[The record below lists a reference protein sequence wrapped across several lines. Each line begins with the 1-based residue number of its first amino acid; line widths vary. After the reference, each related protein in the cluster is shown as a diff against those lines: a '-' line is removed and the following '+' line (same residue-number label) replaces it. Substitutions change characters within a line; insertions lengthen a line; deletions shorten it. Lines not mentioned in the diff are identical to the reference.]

1 MKLGFVGGGVMAEAI
16 LSGVLKQ
23 GVALAGEI
31 VISDVV
37 EARRKHLEATYSVT
51 AVGDNGAAVK
61 GADIVVLAVKPQNL
75 EEVLGGLQGVLTDE
89 QTALSIVAGASLSR
103 IVGGLDH
110 AAVVRAMPNTPAQLG
125 QGITAWTATPQVT
138 AARREDAQQ
147 VLSALGRE
155 IYLDDEKLIDV
166 ATALSGSGP
175 AYVFLFIEA
184 LIEAGVFLGMP
195 RDVAHQLVVHTVAGS
210 GAMAVQTGEN
220 PAGLREKVTSPG
232 GTTAEALLAL
242 EEGNF
247 RATVM
252 SAVIAAYEKARE
264 LGAKS

>member
-103 IVGGLDH
+103 IVEDSTMQRWCGRCRTLRRSWG
-110 AAVVRAMPNTPAQLG
+110 RASRP
-125 QGITAWTATPQVT
+125 
-138 AARREDAQQ
+138 
-147 VLSALGRE
+147 
-155 IYLDDEKLIDV
+155 
-166 ATALSGSGP
+166 GP
-175 AYVFLFIEA
+175 PPL
-184 LIEAGVFLGMP
+184 
-195 RDVAHQLVVHTVAGS
+195 
-210 GAMAVQTGEN
+210 
-220 PAGLREKVTSPG
+220 K
-232 GTTAEALLAL
+232 
-242 EEGNF
+242 
-247 RATVM
+247 
-252 SAVIAAYEKARE
+252 
-264 LGAKS
+264 